1 MSSDTLQALQER
13 VRAADAARTPLC
25 LRGGGTKDFY
35 GEAARGEVLDLTGL
49 QGIVDYEPTELVV
62 TVRCGTRLAEL
73 ENALA
78 DNNQMLGFEPPHFGA
93 DATVGGCVAAGL
105 SGPRRASA
113 GSVRDFVLGTQLLD
127 ARGRLLR
134 FGGQVMKNVAGY
146 DVSRLLAGSLGILGA
161 IVEVSLKV
169 LPRPAAE
176 STLRLALSHDEALAR
191 FNQWG
196 GQPLPVSAT
205 AWHDGVA
212 TVRLSGAP
220 TAIEAARRKLGGDL
234 LDAAEALQFWEALR
248 EQSLSFFAPAHAVER
263 QADVVLWRLS
273 MPSAAP
279 RLDLPGAMLIEW
291 GGAQRWLLADASGL
305 DASAVRAAAAR
316 AGGTA
321 SLFRASD
328 KSTGVFHPLAPA
340 VLAVHQRLKREFD
353 PNGIFNPNRM
363 YAGI

>member
-1 MSSDTLQALQER
+1 MNNDALQQLQER
-13 VRAADAARTPLC
+13 VCAADAARTPLR

-35 GEAARGEVLDLTGL
+35 GEAAGGEVLDLTGL

-73 ENALA
+73 EKALA

-93 DATVGGCVAAGL
+93 DATVGGCVATGL

-127 ARGRLLR
+127 ARGRILR

-176 STLRLALSHDEALAR
+176 STLRMALSHDEALVR

-205 AWHDGVA
+205 AWHDGTA

-220 TAIEAARRKLGGDL
+220 AAIEGARRKLGGDL
-234 LDAAEALQFWEALR
+234 LDAAEASQYWQALR
-248 EQSLSFFAPAHAVER
+248 EQTLPFFAPA
-263 QADVVLWRLS
+263 QAASHQAGSLLWRLS

-279 RLDLPGAMLIEW
+279 RLDLPGATLIEW
-291 GGAQRWLLADASGL
+291 GGAQRWLLADPSAL
-305 DASAVRAAAAR
+305 DTHAVRAAAAR

-321 SLFRASD
+321 SLFRAPDRSA
-328 KSTGVFHPLAPA
+328 GVFHPLSPA
-340 VLAVHQRLKREFD
+340 VLAIHQKLKQEFD
-353 PNGIFNPNRM
+353 PNGVFNPNRM
-363 YAGI
+363 YVGI